1 MMTETY
7 IWNPADH
14 QLDIPLPRE
23 FSFAQNL
30 AHLSNAPNEC
40 LYRTGSSLLRKAIPA
55 GTRIFVAEISES
67 IDRKVLTAAFPG
79 DEKPETPEERDAI
92 AGYIM
97 EWFDLGTDLAPFY
110 ELAARDPL
118 LQAPADNYY
127 GLRCMGIPDL
137 FEGLCWGILGQQINL
152 AYAYTLKRRLVEAY
166 GRSAVVN
173 GEVHYVF
180 PDPAVI
186 AALTPEDMD
195 GLGLSQKKREYLIG
209 VAQLFAEG
217 ELSKDMLLQLGDHAL
232 IEKKLVSIRGIGPWT
247 ANYVLMKSLR
257 FPTAFPI
264 DDVGLHNSVKHA
276 LGMDRKPTRQ
286 ELLELSAGWSGWE
299 AYATFY
305 LWRLLY

>member
-1 MMTETY
+1 MTEATN
-7 IWNPADH
+7 WNPAERR
-14 QLDIPLPRE
+14 LEIPLPRE

-40 LYRTGSSLLRKAIPA
+40 LYSIGPNVIRKAISA
-55 GTRIFVAEISES
+55 GSTILVTEVSES
-67 IDRKVLTAAFPG
+67 RDQQVLYVAFPG
-79 DEKPETPEERDAI
+79 DVQPETVEERETV
-92 AGYIM
+92 AGYIL
-97 EWFDLGTDLAPFY
+97 EWFDLNRDLAPFY

-118 LQAPADNYY
+118 LQAPADSYY

-166 GRSAVVN
+166 GRSSVVS
-173 GEVHYVF
+173 GDRYFVF

-209 VAQLFAEG
+209 VARLFAEG
-217 ELSKDMLLQLGDHAL
+217 DLSKDMLLQLGDHAS
-232 IEKKLVSIRGIGPWT
+232 IENQLVSIRGIGPWT

-257 FPTAFPI
+257 YPTAFPI
-264 DDVGLHNSVKHA
+264 DDVGLHNAVKHA

-286 ELLELSAGWSGWE
+286 ELLKLSAGWSGWE

>member
-1 MMTETY
+1 MTEAA
-7 IWNPADH
+7 IWNSTDRR
-14 QLDIPLPRE
+14 LEIPLPKE

-30 AHLSNAPNEC
+30 AHLSTAPNEC
-40 LYRTGSSLLRKAIPA
+40 LYSIGPNVIRKAISA
-55 GTRIFVAEISES
+55 GSKIFVTEVTGSL
-67 IDRKVLTAAFPG
+67 DRRMMYAAFPG
-79 DEKPETPEERDAI
+79 EAQPDTTEEREAV
-92 AGYIM
+92 AGYIR
-97 EWFDLGTDLAPFY
+97 EWFDLSRDLAPFY

-118 LQAPADNYY
+118 LQGPIENYY

-166 GRSAVVN
+166 GRSADVN
-173 GEVHYVF
+173 GIVYYVF
-180 PDPAVI
+180 PEPSVI

-209 VAQLFAEG
+209 VARLFTDG
-217 ELSKDMLLQLGDHAL
+217 ELSKPMLLQLGDHAS

-264 DDVGLHNSVKHA
+264 DDVGLHNAVKHA

-286 ELLELSAGWSGWE
+286 ELLELSAAWSGWE